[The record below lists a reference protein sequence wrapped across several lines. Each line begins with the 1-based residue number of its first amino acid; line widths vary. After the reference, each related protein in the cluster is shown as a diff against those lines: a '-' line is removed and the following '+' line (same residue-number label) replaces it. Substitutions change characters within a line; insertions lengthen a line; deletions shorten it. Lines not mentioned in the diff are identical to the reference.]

1 MVDQQKYLIGLLH
14 NFEDLFNGALG
25 MWKNEPVEFKRKEN
39 ETGEFETISCTK
51 DTHSFKKEVKRLVLL
66 KSLKN

>member
-39 ETGEFETISCTK
+39 EN
-51 DTHSFKKEVKRLVLL
+51 R
-66 KSLKN
+66 